1 MGGNKKGVGTS
12 HGGQRGPIWRVH
24 FPTGSLFWAKITWQ
38 WWVFNSLPHHAQ
50 TSLILFWRKIQDSVF
65 SPRRQKVA
73 RFFNPGSAIPNI
85 RWSWPC
91 KICDLPTIN
100 LTPDCFPQ
108 ASFTIPTNTFK
119 IMAFALRNIG
129 GGYFRTRRY
138 PSFSHI
144 LPTGFLGCWG
154 FGVFHQDIHISLETH
169 NL

>member
-100 LTPDCFPQ
+100 LTPDCFPEHRWG
-108 ASFTIPTNTFK
+108 
-119 IMAFALRNIG
+119 L
-129 GGYFRTRRY
+129 
-138 PSFSHI
+138 FSHKA
-144 LPTGFLGCWG
+144 LPFFQSHFADGLPGMLRIWG
-154 FGVFHQDIHISLETH
+154 FPPRHTYLPRNT
-169 NL
+169 